1 MSLEE
6 KRNNLIKLENKRQK
20 LVKLRNE
27 IFYYIT
33 DLSLGGYSE
42 EIEEID
48 KYFTK
53 YFKSPYFGIKEYKE
67 DQFYEYLTFEIIEV
81 KSNEFGQVNV
91 EELKNLLNEDI
102 AAIMMTNPNTLGI
115 FEENIIYQIEQISP
129 RFIDSFGDQMHLSD
143 EDVMSSVGV
152 NNLSQTFDINE
163 FKTFVEPYRGLEN
176 VSICIRADYRQI
188 NKNNLKN
195 RDDVF
200 EKLIN
205 EYEYEMSGGCMVC
218 NDDRFWD
225 DKMLISYHRGMEHSK
240 VIKQNN

>member
-1 MSLEE
+1 MEKPVYINTTFPTFTDHPGEVPMSKVKPMIDFINNNE
-6 KRNNLIKLENKRQK
+6 KIGGLNVSRHMHQKFYEDVLPIDMFAQLIKKHIK
-20 LVKLRNE
+20 L
-27 IFYYIT
+27 
-33 DLSLGGYSE
+33 
-42 EIEEID
+42 
-48 KYFTK
+48 
-53 YFKSPYFGIKEYKE
+53 
-67 DQFYEYLTFEIIEV
+67 
-81 KSNEFGQVNV
+81 NV
-91 EELKNLLNEDI
+91 
-102 AAIMMTNPNTLGI
+102 
-115 FEENIIYQIEQISP
+115 
-129 RFIDSFGDQMHLSD
+129 
-143 EDVMSSVGV
+143 V
-152 NNLSQTFDINE
+152 LSQTFDINE

-240 VIKQNN
+240 VIYGNKIFVNDILITIDGQIYDDWDFVTNTDFERWVFGNFTLDDDVTEYEKDPVYIDWLLKKNGEDGIL